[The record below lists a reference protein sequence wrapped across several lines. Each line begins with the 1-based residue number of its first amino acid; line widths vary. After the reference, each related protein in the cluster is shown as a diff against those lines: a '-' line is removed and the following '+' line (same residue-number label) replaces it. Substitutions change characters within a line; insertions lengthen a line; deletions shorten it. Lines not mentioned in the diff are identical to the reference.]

1 MVPALFFEERREPR
15 PCSLVSWNPARLP
28 ERPFAQGSGL
38 FCGFSRAWS
47 RFTYGGG
54 SGSRRVM
61 LAGREVGGRPLPGA
75 PRPAPGRNA
84 ASAWRA
90 GRAVAAVALPGARGE
105 RKAGKLRVRA
115 AAGGGAWADAQGR
128 AFHDV
133 HARRGADVS
142 CCRKAAFR
150 AQCPRMGCLLLT
162 CGHKRIS

>member
-15 PCSLVSWNPARLP
+15 PCSLVSWNPVRLP

-47 RFTYGGG
+47 RFTYDRV
-54 SGSRRVM
+54 SGSRPVGVPVR
-61 LAGREVGGRPLPGA
+61 AASCWQGGRSAEGRFPERRVRHLGGTLP
-75 PRPAPGRNA
+75 
-84 ASAWRA
+84 
-90 GRAVAAVALPGARGE
+90 LPGARGE
-105 RKAGKLRVRA
+105 RKAGKLRLRA

-150 AQCPRMGCLLLT
+150 AQGPRMGCLLLT